1 MLSRTNIPFGFG
13 RQAEIVEVVVRN
25 GWDYFRSQLAFI
37 NGQLN
42 SKPTEPSLPLPDV
55 LKQILIELGPTFV
68 KLGQILSTR
77 PDLLAPE
84 YIEALET
91 LQSDVPGLPWSE
103 IAPILE
109 AELGQ
114 PIVESYAEVAEKAIA
129 AGSLGQVHKGKLRD
143 GQEVAI
149 KVQRPGI
156 QRVIEEDLE
165 VLRSLAQFFSGDALG
180 EAYDLEALVEEFSNS
195 ITGELDFTREA
206 RNTEE
211 LTANLANSELWQPGQ
226 VVIPRVYWQFTSKKV
241 LTLEWIAGVKISQAE
256 LTEPRRKELAALAA
270 KVVMQQILI
279 DGFFHADPHPGNFFY
294 VGDEKQIRL
303 AMLDCGMV
311 SRMDPRTK
319 SILTDLLIGIVYEQ
333 PRQVAQSVRELGFA
347 KLEIDIKAIE
357 SAFDRLLRRFYTR
370 PLEEINL
377 SELLNEAL
385 RIPRENKI
393 QMPGSIGLFVKAI
406 ANVEGI
412 ARRLDPLFPFIDV
425 AKPVVEKAI
434 QQRILNSAKMQNVAY
449 NSLYLSRAL
458 VQIPQQIET
467 LADRLERSELGLNW
481 RWKEQEDFQ
490 RSLSRSFRR
499 LGLAILA
506 VGAMLSGSMLLAAGD
521 RVNST
526 LSVNLTLI
534 WSEAVL
540 VAGLA
545 LGIWLLVEYVVKS

>member
-77 PDLLAPE
+77 PDLLSPE
-84 YIEALET
+84 YIVALET
-91 LQSDVPGLPWSE
+91 LQSDVPGLPWHE

-109 AELGQ
+109 VELGR
-114 PIVESYAEVAEKAIA
+114 PIVECYAEVDEKAIA
-129 AGSLGQVHKGKLRD
+129 AGSLGQVHRGKLLD
-143 GQEVAI
+143 GKEVAI

-156 QRVIEEDLE
+156 QKVIEEDLE
-165 VLRSLAQFFSGDALG
+165 VMRSLAEFFRGDGLG
-180 EAYDLEALVEEFSNS
+180 EAYDLEALVDEFSNS
-195 ITGELDFTREA
+195 IMGELDFTREA

-211 LTANLANSELWQPGQ
+211 LTENLAHSELWKPGQ
-226 VVIPRVYWQFTSKKV
+226 VIIPKVYWQLTSKKV
-241 LTLEWIAGVKISQAE
+241 LTLEWIDGTKLSQAD
-256 LTEPRRKELAALAA
+256 LAEPRRKELAALAA
-270 KVVMQQILI
+270 KVVMQQILL

-294 VGDEKQIRL
+294 IGNDKQLRL
-303 AMLDCGMV
+303 AMIDCGMV

-333 PRQVAQSVRELGFA
+333 PRQVAQAVRELGFA

-370 PLEEINL
+370 PLEEIDL

-434 QQRILNSAKMQNVAY
+434 QQRIANSASLESVAY

-458 VQIPQQIET
+458 IQIPQQVET
-467 LADRLERSELGLNW
+467 LADRLERSEIGLTW

-499 LGLAILA
+499 LGLAMLA
-506 VGAMLSGSMLLAAGD
+506 VGAMISGSMLLSAGTN
-521 RVNST
+521 VNTT
-526 LSVNLTLI
+526 LAPNLTLI

-545 LGIWLLVEYVVKS
+545 LGIWLLVEYIVKS

>member
-25 GWDYFRSQLAFI
+25 GWDYFRSRLAFI

-91 LQSDVPGLPWSE
+91 LQSDVPGLSWSE

-109 AELGQ
+109 AELSK
-114 PIVESYAEVAEKAIA
+114 PIVDSYAEVEEKAIA
-129 AGSLGQVHKGKLRD
+129 AGSLGQVHKGKLLD
-143 GQEVAI
+143 GQVVAI

-156 QRVIEEDLE
+156 QRIIEEDLE

-211 LTANLANSELWQPGQ
+211 LTNNLANSELWKPGQ
-226 VVIPRVYWQFTSKKV
+226 VIIPKVYWQLTSTKV
-241 LTLEWIAGVKISQAE
+241 LTLEWIDGVKINQTE
-256 LTEPRRKELAALAA
+256 LPAPKRKELAALAA
-270 KVVMQQILI
+270 KVVMQQILL

-294 VGDEKQIRL
+294 VGDDKQIRL
-303 AMLDCGMV
+303 AMIDCGMV

-333 PRQVAQSVRELGFA
+333 PRQVAQAVRELGFA
-347 KLEIDIKAIE
+347 KLAIDIKAIE

-370 PLEEINL
+370 PLEEIDL

-412 ARRLDPLFPFIDV
+412 ARNLDPLFPFIDV
-425 AKPVVEKAI
+425 ARPVVEKAI
-434 QQRILNSAKMQNVAY
+434 QQRILNSASLQSVTY

-458 VQIPQQIET
+458 IQIPQQIET
-467 LADRLERSELGLNW
+467 LADRLERSELGLNLNW
-481 RWKEQEDFQ
+481 QDQESFQ

-499 LGLAILA
+499 LGLAMLA
-506 VGAMLSGSMLLAAGD
+506 VGGMLSGSMLLAAGD

-526 LSVNLTLI
+526 LSPNLSLI

-545 LGIWLLVEYVVKS
+545 LGIWLLVEYIVKS